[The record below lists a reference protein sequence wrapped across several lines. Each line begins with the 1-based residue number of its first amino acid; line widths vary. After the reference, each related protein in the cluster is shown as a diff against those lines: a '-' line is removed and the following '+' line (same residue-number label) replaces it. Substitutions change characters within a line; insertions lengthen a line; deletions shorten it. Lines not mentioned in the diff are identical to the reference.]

1 MKWVTWIVQGVLSA
15 AFLMSGLSKLASS
28 LAQIREMYSDPLGYD
43 PAFIYVVGVIETLAA
58 LALIAGFRW
67 KRLAAAAAAVL
78 AVVMVGACASQLSA
92 GAPAAAVLPAVYL
105 ILLVFLLVRLIRA
118 EGAWKLRST
127 QRA

>member
-1 MKWVTWIVQGVLSA
+1 MKWVARIVQGVLCVG
-15 AFLMSGLSKLASS
+15 FLMSGLTKLFSG
-28 LAQIREMYSDPLGYD
+28 LEQIREMYSDPLGYD
-43 PAFIYVVGVIETLAA
+43 PVFIYAIGAIETSAA

-67 KRLAAAAAAVL
+67 KRAAAAASVAL
-78 AVVMVGACASQLSA
+78 AVVMVGAIASQLTAS
-92 GAPAAAVLPAVYL
+92 APADAVLPAVYL